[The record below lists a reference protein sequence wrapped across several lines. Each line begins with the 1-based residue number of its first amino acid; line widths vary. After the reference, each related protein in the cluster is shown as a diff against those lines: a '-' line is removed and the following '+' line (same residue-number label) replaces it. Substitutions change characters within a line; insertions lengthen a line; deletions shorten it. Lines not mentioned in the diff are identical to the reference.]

1 MSELGNAQLGFNN
14 ALSLYKDNNL
24 NEAVEQLIEILKVD
38 SFHKESLNLIIHIY
52 IKINESDLAIKY
64 INNCINN
71 NYDLKKYLEIKYK
84 LMIYKGD
91 HNNALDALKRL
102 HESNPTINSVR
113 ELSNLYIG
121 LEKLDKSESVIQNF
135 FETNES
141 YSELYKGIRHVK
153 AGRNKL
159 AEEAYKNVLKKDK
172 NNVDA
177 LRLLGLLAFRQ
188 RNYDVAEILFI
199 RAIQLNPNFILLWE
213 NLAKCYRLQN
223 KLEHAKKAFKNLL
236 KLDPTN
242 DEAMG
247 ALGTIYIRLS
257 NFDEGIQIYNNII
270 NRNANRP
277 RVHLS
282 LGHAHKT
289 VGNRKESE
297 QAYLNA
303 INYFPLCGEAYWSLA
318 NLKTYK
324 FSDNQIIQ
332 MEGALKDE
340 INDQEKIQMLFALGK
355 AYESKKDF
363 TKSFNFYNEGNWM
376 HRKTI
381 DYNAQ
386 ENSESIEQIINFF
399 KNNSTKLSYSGF
411 DSSDPIFILGL
422 PRAGSTLIEQILSSH
437 SLIEGTQ
444 EHHNI
449 MTIGRKIR
457 EINNSKNYVDN
468 LLNLTNNEISNYGKK
483 YIDDTRWSRKES
495 SKFFIDKM
503 PNNFPYIGLIK
514 MILPN
519 AKIIDARRNPLDGC
533 FSCFKQYFAKGQHF
547 TYDLDDIARYYK
559 DYIKI
564 MNFWNELYPR
574 SIHTIKYENVINNPE
589 EEVRSLLGFLNLEF
603 EDSCMNFY
611 KSSRPVKTA
620 SSEQVRQPIY
630 KSGLN
635 YWKNYES
642 DLQTLIEHFPDYAK

>member
-172 NNVDA
+172 DNVDA

>member
-38 SFHKESLNLIIHIY
+38 SFHKESLSLIIHIY

-84 LMIYKGD
+84 LMVHKGD

-102 HESNPTINSVR
+102 HETNPTINSVR

-121 LEKLDKSESVIQNF
+121 LEELDKSESVIQNF

-223 KLEHAKKAFKNLL
+223 KLAHAKKAFENLL

-257 NFDEGIQIYNNII
+257 DFDEGIQIYNNII

-282 LGHAHKT
+282 LGHAQKT

-399 KNNSTKLSYSGF
+399 KNNNTKLSYSGF

-468 LLNLTNNEISNYGKK
+468 LLNLTNTEISNYGKK

-559 DYIKI
+559 DYEKI
-564 MNFWNELYPR
+564 MNFWNDLYPG
-574 SIHTIKYENVINNPE
+574 SIHTIKYENVINNSE
-589 EEVRSLLGFLNLEF
+589 EEIKSLLAFLNLDF
-603 EDSCMNFY
+603 EQSCMNFY
-611 KSSRPVKTA
+611 QSSRPVKTA

-635 YWKNYES
+635 YWKNYKS
-642 DLQTLIEHFPDYAK
+642 DLQALIKHFPDYAK

>member
-1 MSELGNAQLGFNN
+1 MSESGNAQLGFNN
-14 ALSLYKDNNL
+14 ALSLYNDNNL

-38 SFHKESLNLIIHIY
+38 SFHKESLSLIIHIY
-52 IKINESDLAIKY
+52 IKINESDLALKY

-102 HESNPTINSVR
+102 HEFNPTINSVR

-121 LEKLDKSESVIQNF
+121 LEELDKSESVIQNF
-135 FETNES
+135 FETNKS

-199 RAIQLNPNFILLWE
+199 RAIKLNPNFILLWE

-223 KLEHAKKAFKNLL
+223 KLEHAKKAFENLL
-236 KLDPTN
+236 KLDPKN

-257 NFDEGIQIYNNII
+257 DFDEGIQIYNNII

-318 NLKTYK
+318 NLKTYE
-324 FSDNQIIQ
+324 FSNKEIANMELSLKRNMHQNELIQ
-332 MEGALKDE
+332 MH
-340 INDQEKIQMLFALGK
+340 FALGK
-355 AYESKKDF
+355 AYESNRQFD
-363 TKSFNFYNEGNWM
+363 KSFKHYKDGNWQQ
-376 HRKTI
+376 RKQI
-381 DYNAQ
+381 SYNA
-386 ENSESIEQIINFF
+386 EDYKISIDEMINFF
-399 KNNSTKLSYSGF
+399 ENNINILDLKAVA
-411 DSSDPIFILGL
+411 SSDAPIFILGL
-422 PRAGSTLIEQILSSH
+422 PRSGSTLIEQILSSH

-444 EHHNI
+444 ELPNI
-449 MTIGRKIR
+449 MAISRDIKLIDQKKG
-457 EINNSKNYVDN
+457 YPHN
-468 LLNLTNNEISNYGKK
+468 LLKLTQSSFDELGKK
-483 YIDDTRWSRKES
+483 YIDETKWARS
-495 SKFFIDKM
+495 SKPFFIDKM
-503 PNNFPYIGLIK
+503 PNNFVHIGLIK
-514 MILPN
+514 LILPK
-519 AKIIDARRNPLDGC
+519 AKIIDARRNSMDTS
-533 FSCFKQYFAKGQHF
+533 FSCYKQYFAKGQHF

-559 DYIKI
+559 DYIRLMDYWNKLFPGEIFTMHYEQIIENPNEKI
-564 MNFWNELYPR
+564 SDLLKFCNVGFEESCLNF
-574 SIHTIKYENVINNPE
+574 HTSK
-589 EEVRSLLGFLNLEF
+589 
-603 EDSCMNFY
+603 
-611 KSSRPVKTA
+611 RPVKTA
-620 SSEQVRQPIY
+620 SSEQVRQPMY
-630 KSGLN
+630 KSGLD
-635 YWKNYES
+635 YWKNYS
-642 DLQTLIEHFPDYAK
+642 NNLDTLKKHFPDYGK